1 MQNFDELRSLIEFL
15 RRCGVNSYSTPA
27 LSLVLGEVPVESV
40 KEIDNAV
47 KPGQPRKGKDGLTAE
62 QQFEF
67 YGRIIDG
74 E

>member
-1 MQNFDELRSLIEFL
+1 MQNFDELKSLIDFL
-15 RRCGVNSYSTPA
+15 RRCGVTSYSTPE

-40 KEIDNAV
+40 KEIDNES
-47 KPGQPRKGKDGLTAE
+47 KPVQSRKGKDGLTAE
-62 QQFEF
+62 QQLEF